1 MSRFFID
8 RPIFACVISIIVMV
22 MGIVAIRQ
30 LPVEQYPDIAPVS
43 INVTANYTGA
53 SAQTVENSVTQL
65 LEQQIT
71 GIDNILYF
79 SSTSSASGQSRISI
93 SFAQG
98 TNPDTA
104 QVQVQNSVNRA
115 LNRLPDSV
123 QQQGVTVTKSQGTD
137 TLMVVGIYDTSRQ
150 MSNFDLSDYLINTIQ
165 EPVARINGVGETS
178 VFGSAYAMRIW
189 LNPQKLNQYG
199 LIPSDIRAAVQA
211 QNTQVTAG
219 ELGGAPSSD
228 EQYFNAQVTALSQL
242 QTVDEFNNIILK
254 STSAGG
260 LVYLKDVA
268 RVELGAEN
276 YQNITRINGYPS
288 SAMSVSLA
296 SGANALQV
304 ADAVRAKVAELQK
317 NLPHG
322 VQVAYPRDSTP
333 FVKASIHGVVKTLLE
348 AIVLVV
354 VVMFLFLQ
362 SWRAT
367 LVPTIAVPVVL
378 LGTFGVLAVLGFSI
392 NTLTMFALVLAIG
405 LLVDDAI
412 VVVENIER
420 LMHEQHLSPKQ
431 ATIESMQEIQGAVI
445 GITMVLT
452 AVFIPMAFFS
462 GSTGVI
468 YRQFAITIVTA
479 MILSAMVA
487 LTITPAICAAIL
499 KPKVEKTTGFFARF
513 NQGFDWLQ
521 RGYQR
526 RLTAF
531 TRLPVLA
538 AIIFVALSALLA
550 FLYMRLPTS
559 FLPEEDQGSLT
570 VQYQLPEGTPL
581 SRTVALSEQISRYF
595 SEKEKKNLNAII
607 MINGR
612 SQAGT
617 GQNVGQAFISLVD
630 WTDRPGKDNSA
641 AAIIARANKHF
652 KHVKDARIT
661 VGAPA
666 AIRGLGD
673 SNGFEMWLRDSGG
686 MGRQALTST
695 QKALVDTAGDDP
707 SLSSV
712 RMSSLNDKAQLHLN
726 IDQKQASI
734 LGLSQSDINSTL
746 AAAWGGTYINDFID
760 RGRIKRVYMQ
770 GDQQF
775 RAKPENLADWYVRQK
790 DGQMVSFATFSNLN
804 WTSGPQVLQR
814 FNGLSAVKIQGAAA
828 QGVSSGDAMH
838 TMQQLVDQH
847 EGFDLAWSGVSFE
860 ENASSSQT
868 TLLYAV
874 SIGFVFL
881 CLAALYESW
890 SIPAAV
896 MLVIPLGVVGTVLFT
911 TLAGFTNDVYFQVAL
926 LTSIG
931 LSSKNAILIV
941 EFAASA
947 RARGAG
953 ILEAA
958 LEGAR
963 LRLRP
968 ILMTSIAFVA
978 GVIPLALATG
988 AGAVSRQE
996 IGVSVIG
1003 GMLFGTAL
1011 AVFFVPLF
1019 YVMVNKYV
1027 VRQPKELAP
1036 L

>member
-1 MSRFFID
+1 MSRFFIE
-8 RPIFACVISIIVMV
+8 RPIFACVISIVVMV
-22 MGIVAIRQ
+22 MGVLALIK
-30 LPVEQYPDIAPVS
+30 LPVEQYPDIAPVT
-43 INVTANYTGA
+43 INVSATYRGA

-65 LEQQIT
+65 IEQQIT

-79 SSTSSASGQSRISI
+79 SSTSAASGQSRISI

-115 LNRLPDSV
+115 LSRLPDAV
-123 QQQGVTVTKSQGTD
+123 QQQGIVVTKSQGND

-150 MSNFDLSDYLINTIQ
+150 MNNFDLSDYLINTIQ
-165 EPVARINGVGETS
+165 EPIGRLSGVGETN

-199 LIPSDIRAAVQA
+199 LMPSDVRTAVAA

-219 ELGGAPSSD
+219 ELGAAPASD
-228 EQYFNAQVTALSQL
+228 DQYFNAQVTALSQL
-242 QTVDEFNNIILK
+242 QTVEEFNNIIIRA
-254 STSAGG
+254 TTAGG

-268 RVELGAEN
+268 RVEVGAEN
-276 YQNITRINGYPS
+276 YQNVTRINGYPS
-288 SAMSVSLA
+288 SAMSISLA
-296 SGANALQV
+296 SGANALDV
-304 ADAVRAKVAELQK
+304 ADSVRAKVTVLEK
-317 NLPHG
+317 SLPAG
-322 VQVAYPRDSTP
+322 LKVAYPRDSTP

-354 VVMFLFLQ
+354 IVMFVFLQ

-378 LGTFGVLAVLGFSI
+378 LGTFAVLSVLGLSI
-392 NTLTMFALVLAIG
+392 NTLTLFALVLAIG

-420 LMHEQHLSPKQ
+420 VMHERHLSAKQ

-479 MILSAMVA
+479 MVLSALVA
-487 LTITPAICAAIL
+487 LTITPAICGALL
-499 KPKVEKTTGFFARF
+499 KPQEKKTQGFFAKF

-521 RGYQR
+521 KGYQA
-526 RLTAF
+526 RLASF
-531 TRLPVLA
+531 VKLPVIAVAGFTVITIVLA
-538 AIIFVALSALLA
+538 V
-550 FLYMRLPTS
+550 LYMKLPTS

-570 VQYQLPEGTPL
+570 VQYQLPEGAPL
-581 SRTVALSEQISRYF
+581 SKTVALGEQISGYF
-595 SEKEKKNLNAII
+595 MQQEKNNLNAVI
-607 MINGR
+607 MITGR
-612 SQAGT
+612 NASGT

-630 WTDRPGKDNSA
+630 WSNRSGSDNSA
-641 AAIIARANKHF
+641 AAIIQRANQYF
-652 KHVKDARIT
+652 KKIPDAKIN

-686 MGRQALTST
+686 MGREALVST
-695 QKALVDTAGDDP
+695 QSQMVSQANDDP
-707 SLSSV
+707 ALSSV
-712 RMSSLNDKAQLHLN
+712 RMSSLADKPQLHLN
-726 IDQKQASI
+726 IDQKQANV
-734 LGLSQSDINSTL
+734 LGLSQADINSTI
-746 AAAWGGTYINDFID
+746 AAAWGGTYINDFLD

-770 GDQQF
+770 GDQAF
-775 RAKPENLADWYVRQK
+775 RSKPEDLAQWYVRQK
-790 DGQMVSFATFSNLN
+790 DGSMVSFQSFSNLT
-804 WTSGPQVLQR
+804 WTAGPQLLQR

-828 QGVSSGDAMH
+828 EGVSSGVAMQK
-838 TMQQLVDQH
+838 MQSLVDQAS
-847 EGFDLAWSGVSFE
+847 GFDLAWSGVSFE
-860 ENASSSQT
+860 ESSSQSQT
-868 TLLYAV
+868 GLLYLI
-874 SIGFVFL
+874 SIAFVFL

-896 MLVIPLGVVGTVLFT
+896 MLVIPLGVFGTVLFT

-941 EFAASA
+941 EFASSA
-947 RARGAG
+947 LDRGASVVD
-953 ILEAA
+953 AA
-958 LEGAR
+958 LEGAK

-968 ILMTSIAFVA
+968 IIMTSLAFVA
-978 GVIPLALATG
+978 GVIPLAVATG

-996 IGVSVIG
+996 IGVSVVG
-1003 GMLFGTAL
+1003 GMLFGTVL
-1011 AVFFVPLF
+1011 AVLYVPLF
-1019 YVMVNKYV
+1019 FIMVNRLFRKKASAV
-1027 VRQPKELAP
+1027 I
-1036 L
+1036 

>member
-1 MSRFFID
+1 MSRFFIE

-22 MGIVAIRQ
+22 MGIVAIRE
-30 LPVEQYPDIAPVS
+30 LPVEQYPDIAPVT

-104 QVQVQNSVNRA
+104 QVQVQNNINRA

-123 QQQGVTVTKSQGTD
+123 QQQGVTVTKSQGSD
-137 TLMVVGIYDTSRQ
+137 TLMVVGIYDTSRS
-150 MSNFDLSDYLINTIQ
+150 MNNFDLSDYLINNIQ
-165 EPVARINGVGETS
+165 EPVARLNGVGETN

-199 LIPSDIRAAVQA
+199 LIPSDIRSAVAA

-219 ELGGAPSSD
+219 ELGAAPSGD

-242 QTVDEFNNIILK
+242 QTVDQFNNIIIK
-254 STSAGG
+254 ATNAGG

-276 YQNITRINGYPS
+276 YQNVTRINGYPS

-304 ADAVRAKVAELQK
+304 ADAVRAKVSELQK
-317 NLPHG
+317 SLPQG
-322 VQVAYPRDSTP
+322 VKVAYPRDTTP

-378 LGTFGVLAVLGFSI
+378 LGTFAVLSVLGFSI

-420 LMHEQHLSPKQ
+420 LMHEQHLSAKE

-479 MILSAMVA
+479 MVLSALVA

-499 KPKVEKTTGFFARF
+499 KPKVEKSTGFFARF

-526 RLTAF
+526 HLSRF
-531 TRLPVLA
+531 TKMPVIASVVFLL
-538 AIIFVALSALLA
+538 FSVLLA

-581 SRTVALSEQISRYF
+581 SRTVALGEQISQYF
-595 SEKEKKNLNAII
+595 TQKEDKNLNAII
-607 MINGR
+607 MITGR

-630 WTDRPGKDNSA
+630 WADRPGKDNSA

-652 KHVKDARIT
+652 KQVKDAKIT

-686 MGRQALTST
+686 MGRQS
-695 QKALVDTAGDDP
+695 LVDTQKTLVERAGDEP
-707 SLSSV
+707 LLSSV
-712 RMSSLNDKAQLHLN
+712 RMSSLSDKAQLHLN

-734 LGLSQSDINSTL
+734 LGIAQSDMNATL
-746 AAAWGGTYINDFID
+746 AAAWGGTYINDFLD

-775 RAKPENLADWYVRQK
+775 RASPENLADWYVRQK
-790 DGQMVSFATFSNLN
+790 DGQMVSFATFSNLS

-814 FNGLSAVKIQGAAA
+814 FNGLSAVKIQGASAS
-828 QGVSSGDAMH
+828 GVSSGDAMQK
-838 TMQQLVDQH
+838 MQQLVDEH
-847 EGFDLAWSGVSFE
+847 DGFDLAWSGVSFE

-868 TLLYAV
+868 SLLYAV
-874 SIGFVFL
+874 SIAFVFL

-911 TLAGFTNDVYFQVAL
+911 TLAGFSNDVYFQVAL

-931 LSSKNAILIV
+931 LSCKNAILIV
-941 EFAASA
+941 EFAAAAQAKGMSA
-947 RARGAG
+947 
-953 ILEAA
+953 LEAA
-958 LEGAR
+958 LEAAR

-978 GVIPLALATG
+978 GVIPLAVATG

-1003 GMLFGTAL
+1003 GMLLGTVL

-1019 YVMVNKYV
+1019 YVLVNRYLVKKTV
-1027 VRQPKELAP
+1027 
-1036 L
+1036 

>member
-22 MGIVAIRQ
+22 MGIISILK
-30 LPVEQYPDIAPVS
+30 LPVEQYPDIAPVT
-43 INVTANYTGA
+43 INITANYTGA

-79 SSTSSASGQSRISI
+79 SSTSAASGQSRISI

-115 LNRLPDSV
+115 LTRLPDSV
-123 QQQGVTVTKSQGTD
+123 QQQGVVVTKSQGND
-137 TLMVVGIYDTSRQ
+137 TLMVVGIYDTSRK
-150 MSNFDLSDYLINTIQ
+150 MNNFDLSDYLINHIQ
-165 EPVARINGVGETS
+165 EPIARTSGVGETN

-199 LIPSDIRAAVQA
+199 LMPSDIRAAVTA

-228 EQYFNAQVTALSQL
+228 QQYFNAQVTALSQL
-242 QTVDEFNNIILK
+242 QTVEQFNHIIIRA
-254 STSAGG
+254 TNEGG

-276 YQNITRINGYPS
+276 YQNVTSINGYPS

-296 SGANALQV
+296 SGANALDV
-304 ADAVRAKVAELQK
+304 AKSVRAEVSELEK
-317 NLPHG
+317 NLPEG
-322 VQVAYPRDSTP
+322 VKVAYPRDSTP
-333 FVKASIHGVVKTLLE
+333 FVQASIHGVVKTLLE

-354 VVMFLFLQ
+354 VVMFVFLQ

-378 LGTFGVLAVLGFSI
+378 LGTFGVLSVLGLSI
-392 NTLTMFALVLAIG
+392 NTLTLFALVLAIG

-420 LMHEQHLSPKQ
+420 VMHEKNLSAKE

-479 MILSAMVA
+479 MILSALVA
-487 LTITPAICAAIL
+487 LTITPAICATLL
-499 KPKVEKTTGFFARF
+499 KPKEGKARGFFAKF

-521 RGYQR
+521 QTYQR
-526 RLTAF
+526 RLAGF
-531 TRLPVLA
+531 VKLPVVAMAVFAIVTVVLA
-538 AIIFVALSALLA
+538 I
-550 FLYMRLPTS
+550 LYMRLPTS

-581 SRTVALSEQISRYF
+581 SKTIALGDQISSYF
-595 SEKEKKNLNAII
+595 THQEKNNLNAVI
-607 MINGR
+607 MITGR
-612 SQAGT
+612 NASGT

-630 WTDRPGKDNSA
+630 WNNRPGEENTA
-641 AAIIARANKHF
+641 AAIIKRANKHF
-652 KHVKDARIT
+652 KSIADAKVT

-673 SNGFEMWLRDSGG
+673 SNGFEMWLRDAGG
-686 MGRQALTST
+686 KGRE
-695 QKALVDTAGDDP
+695 ALVNTQAQIVSKANSDP
-707 SLSSV
+707 ELSTV
-712 RMSSLNDKAQLHLN
+712 RMSSLADKTQLHLN
-726 IDQKQASI
+726 IDQKQSNI
-734 LGLSQSDINSTL
+734 LGISQGDINSTIS
-746 AAAWGGTYINDFID
+746 AAWGGTYINDFLD

-775 RAKPENLADWYVRQK
+775 RSKPEDLAQWYVRQQ
-790 DGQMVSFATFSNLN
+790 DGQMVSFQSFSNLS
-804 WTSGPQVLQR
+804 WTAGPQLLQR
-814 FNGLSAVKIQGAAA
+814 FNGLSGLKIQGASAE
-828 QGVSSGDAMH
+828 GVSSGVAMQK
-838 TMQQLVDQH
+838 MQSLVD
-847 EGFDLAWSGVSFE
+847 ENPGFDLAWSGVSFE
-860 ENASSSQT
+860 ESASQNQT
-868 TLLYAV
+868 TLLYLV
-874 SIGFVFL
+874 SIAFVFL

-896 MLVIPLGVVGTVLFT
+896 MLVIPLGVIGTVLFT

-941 EFAASA
+941 EFAAA
-947 RARGAG
+947 AQAKGKG
-953 ILEAA
+953 ILESA
-958 LEGAR
+958 LEGAS

-968 ILMTSIAFVA
+968 ILMTSLAFVA
-978 GVIPLALATG
+978 GVIPLAVATG

-996 IGVSVIG
+996 IGVSVVG
-1003 GMLFGTAL
+1003 GMLFGTVL
-1011 AVFFVPLF
+1011 AVFYVPLF
-1019 YVMVNKYV
+1019 YVLVNKYL
-1027 VRQPKELAP
+1027 VRKTTKV
-1036 L
+1036 

>member
-1 MSRFFID
+1 MSRFFIE

-22 MGIVAIRQ
+22 MGVMSILK

-43 INVTANYTGA
+43 INVSANYNGA

-79 SSTSSASGQSRISI
+79 SSTSAASGQSRISI

-98 TNPDTA
+98 TDPDTA

-115 LNRLPDSV
+115 LTRLPDAV
-123 QQQGVTVTKSQGTD
+123 QQQGVVVTKSQGND
-137 TLMVVGIYDTSRQ
+137 TLMVVGVYDTSRK
-150 MSNFDLSDYLINTIQ
+150 MNNFDLSDYLINHIQ
-165 EPVARINGVGETS
+165 EPIARTNGVGETS

-199 LIPSDIRAAVQA
+199 LIPADIRTAVTA

-219 ELGGAPSSD
+219 ELGGAPASSD
-228 EQYFNAQVTALSQL
+228 QYFNAQVTALSQL
-242 QTVDEFNNIILK
+242 QTVEEFNNIIIRA
-254 STSAGG
+254 TGDGG

-276 YQNITRINGYPS
+276 YQNVTSINGYPS

-296 SGANALQV
+296 SGANALDV
-304 ADAVRAKVAELQK
+304 SKAVRAKVSELEK
-317 NLPHG
+317 SLPAG
-322 VQVAYPRDSTP
+322 LKVAYPRDSTP
-333 FVKASIHGVVKTLLE
+333 FVQASIHGVVKTLLE

-354 VVMFLFLQ
+354 VVMFVFLQ

-378 LGTFGVLAVLGFSI
+378 LGTFAVLSVLGLSI
-392 NTLTMFALVLAIG
+392 NTLTLFALVLAIG

-420 LMHEQHLSPKQ
+420 IMHEQHLTAKQ
-431 ATIESMQEIQGAVI
+431 ATIESMKEIQGAVI

-452 AVFIPMAFFS
+452 AVFIPMAFFG

-479 MILSAMVA
+479 MVLSALVA

-499 KPKVEKTTGFFARF
+499 KPKTSAARGFFAKF
-513 NQGFDWLQ
+513 NQGFDGLQ
-521 RGYQR
+521 TFYQR
-526 RLTAF
+526 RLSAF
-531 TRLPVLA
+531 VKLPVLA
-538 AIIFVALSALLA
+538 IAGFTIITALLV
-550 FLYMRLPTS
+550 FLYVKLPTS
-559 FLPEEDQGSLT
+559 FLPEEDQGMLN
-570 VQYQLPEGTPL
+570 VQYQLPEGQPL
-581 SRTVALSEQISRYF
+581 SKTIALGEQVSHYF
-595 SEKEKKNLNAII
+595 MEKEKSNLNAVI
-607 MINGR
+607 MISGR

-617 GQNVGQAFISLVD
+617 GQNVGQGFISLVD
-630 WTDRPGKDNSA
+630 WDNRPGSENSA
-641 AAIIARANKHF
+641 SAMIQRANQYF
-652 KHVKDARIT
+652 KQFPDAKIT

-686 MGRQALTST
+686 MGRE
-695 QKALVDTAGDDP
+695 ALVDTQKEIVAKAGDDP
-707 SLSSV
+707 ELSAV
-712 RMSSLNDKAQLHLN
+712 RMSSLADKTQLHLN
-726 IDQKQASI
+726 IDQKQANI
-734 LGLSQSDINSTL
+734 LGLAQTDINSTI
-746 AAAWGGTYINDFID
+746 AAAWGGTYINDFLD

-775 RAKPENLADWYVRQK
+775 RSKPEDLAQWYVRQK
-790 DGQMVSFATFSNLN
+790 DGQMVSFESFSNLT
-804 WTSGPQVLQR
+804 WSSGPQLLQR
-814 FNGLSAVKIQGAAA
+814 FNGLSGLKIQGASAE
-828 QGVSSGDAMH
+828 GVSSGVAMQK
-838 TMQQLVDQH
+838 MQNFVN
-847 EGFDLAWSGVSFE
+847 EFPGFDLAWSGVSFE
-860 ENASSSQT
+860 ESSSQNQT
-868 TLLYAV
+868 TLLYLI
-874 SIGFVFL
+874 SIAFVFL

-896 MLVIPLGVVGTVLFT
+896 MLVIPLGVIGTVLFT
-911 TLAGFTNDVYFQVAL
+911 TMAGFTNDVYFQVAL

-941 EFAASA
+941 EFAAAAQANGKSVV
-947 RARGAG
+947 
-953 ILEAA
+953 EAA
-958 LEGAR
+958 LEGAS

-968 ILMTSIAFVA
+968 ILMTSLAFVA
-978 GVIPLALATG
+978 GVIPLAVATG

-996 IGVSVIG
+996 IGVSVLG
-1003 GMLFGTAL
+1003 GMLFGTVL
-1011 AVFFVPLF
+1011 AVLYVPLF
-1019 YVMVNKYV
+1019 FIMVNRLFRKKV
-1027 VRQPKELAP
+1027 SH
-1036 L
+1036 

>member
-1 MSRFFID
+1 MSRFFIE

-30 LPVEQYPDIAPVS
+30 LPVEQYPDIAPVT

-123 QQQGVTVTKSQGTD
+123 QQQGVTVTKSQGSD

-150 MSNFDLSDYLINTIQ
+150 MDNFDLSDYLINTIQ
-165 EPVARINGVGETS
+165 EPLARINGVGETN

-199 LIPSDIRAAVQA
+199 LIPADIRAAVQA

-219 ELGGAPSSD
+219 ELGGTPSAD

-242 QTVDEFNNIILK
+242 QSVDEFNHIILK
-254 STSAGG
+254 SSTEGG

-268 RVELGAEN
+268 RIELGAEN

-304 ADAVRAKVAELQK
+304 ADAVRAKVTELQK

-322 VQVAYPRDSTP
+322 VQVAYPRDTTP

-378 LGTFGVLAVLGFSI
+378 LGTFGVLAVLGLSI

-420 LMHEQHLSPKQ
+420 LMHEQHLSAKQ

-479 MILSAMVA
+479 MLLSAMVA

-499 KPKVEKTTGFFARF
+499 KPKVEKPTGFFARF

-521 RGYQR
+521 RSYQH

-538 AIIFVALSALLA
+538 GILFVVFSALLA
-550 FLYMRLPTS
+550 FLYLRLPTS

-570 VQYQLPEGTPL
+570 IQYQLPEGTPL
-581 SRTVALSEQISRYF
+581 SRTVALSEQISSYF
-595 SEKEKKNLNAII
+595 SDKEKKNLNAII

-630 WTDRPGKDNSA
+630 WTARPGKDNSA
-641 AAIIARANKHF
+641 AAIIERANRHF
-652 KHVKDARIT
+652 KKIKDAKIT

-686 MGRQALTST
+686 MGRHALTST
-695 QKALVDTAGDDP
+695 QKTLVDAAGDDP
-707 SLSSV
+707 ALSAV
-712 RMSSLNDKAQLHLN
+712 RMSSLDDKAQLHLN
-726 IDQKQASI
+726 IDQKQANI
-734 LGLSQSDINSTL
+734 LGLAQGDINSTL

-775 RAKPENLADWYVRQK
+775 RARPENLADWYVRQK
-790 DGQMVSFATFSNLN
+790 DGQMVSFSSFSNLS

-814 FNGLSAVKIQGAAA
+814 FNGLSAVKVQGAAA
-828 QGVSSGDAMH
+828 HGVSSGDAMQK
-838 TMQQLVDQH
+838 MQQLVDQH
-847 EGFDLAWSGVSFE
+847 DGFDLAWSGVSFE

-868 TLLYAV
+868 GLLYAV
-874 SIGFVFL
+874 SIAFVFL

-947 RARGAG
+947 RARGAS

-1003 GMLFGTAL
+1003 GMLFGTVL
-1011 AVFFVPLF
+1011 AIFFVPLF
-1019 YVMVNKYV
+1019 YVLVNRYL
-1027 VRQPKELAP
+1027 VRQPKGL
-1036 L
+1036 